1 MNYQQLEQ
9 YKTDILIIDDMV
21 DNLRVLSSILSRAG
35 YNVRKALN
43 WQMAWTAC
51 QTLLPDL
58 ILLDIMMPEIDGYEV
73 CQRFKAWDLTTN
85 IPIIFI
91 SALDDVFDK
100 VKAFKI
106 GAVDYISKPFELEE
120 VLVRVQNQI
129 TLRTAQLEI
138 ITLNSQLEQRV
149 KQRTW
154 ELENTLQKLQRE
166 ISVRQS
172 LQSKLLDLA
181 LHDSLTGL
189 PNRVLFIKRLEKA
202 LIRTQQEAN
211 YHFAVLCLDCDRFK
225 VINDSLGHLVG
236 DELLIVIARRLES
249 CLTSFDTL
257 ARLGG
262 DEFGI
267 ILDNLTDVCQAIQVA
282 ESILQKLSIPF
293 KLSRYEVFMNVSIG
307 INWGGQNYDK
317 PEHLLRDTDTAM
329 YHAKAL
335 GKGRY
340 HVFAPKMYQEAIE
353 LLEMENDLRKA
364 IEREEFVIYYQP
376 IISINTGKISGFE
389 ALLRWQHPTHGLVYP
404 TNFIPVAEE
413 TGLINPINMWV
424 LQSACQQ
431 LQIWQNH
438 STASQTLTMSVNL
451 SAGLFYQPNFIAQID
466 NILCDTQVNPAS
478 LEIEITESVI
488 MKNTDEIKIILQQLK
503 DRKIKLIMD
512 DFGTGYSSLS
522 YLHMFPF
529 DALKID
535 QSFVKLMQEN
545 KENMGLVPAMIGI
558 ATSMGMTA
566 IAEGVE
572 TPEQLAQL
580 KNLNCHFAQ
589 GYLFSQAISQ
599 KLVLELMQ
607 SSPQW

>member
-1 MNYQQLEQ
+1 
-9 YKTDILIIDDMV
+9 
-21 DNLRVLSSILSRAG
+21 
-35 YNVRKALN
+35 
-43 WQMAWTAC
+43 
-51 QTLLPDL
+51 
-58 ILLDIMMPEIDGYEV
+58 
-73 CQRFKAWDLTTN
+73 
-85 IPIIFI
+85 
-91 SALDDVFDK
+91 
-100 VKAFKI
+100 
-106 GAVDYISKPFELEE
+106 
-120 VLVRVQNQI
+120 
-129 TLRTAQLEI
+129 
-138 ITLNSQLEQRV
+138 
-149 KQRTW
+149 
-154 ELENTLQKLQRE
+154 
-166 ISVRQS
+166 
-172 LQSKLLDLA
+172 
-181 LHDSLTGL
+181 
-189 PNRVLFIKRLEKA
+189 
-202 LIRTQQEAN
+202 
-211 YHFAVLCLDCDRFK
+211 
-225 VINDSLGHLVG
+225 
-236 DELLIVIARRLES
+236 
-249 CLTSFDTL
+249 
-257 ARLGG
+257 
-262 DEFGI
+262 
-267 ILDNLTDVCQAIQVA
+267 
-282 ESILQKLSIPF
+282 
-293 KLSRYEVFMNVSIG
+293 
-307 INWGGQNYDK
+307 
-317 PEHLLRDTDTAM
+317 
-329 YHAKAL
+329 
-335 GKGRY
+335 
-340 HVFAPKMYQEAIE
+340 MYQEAIE